1 MKMITKRGI
10 FLWILSGL
18 FIVGLVFMTVSLVTN
33 CDEWVMKR
41 FNGHVYSDGE
51 LIGAGTIYDRD
62 GEILVKTE
70 DGDRVYADT
79 AVTRKSTLHV
89 VGDPKNFISTGVQSV
104 YSAKLTGYDLLF
116 GVYNIQRYGRGNDL
130 TLTID
135 RDICDIAYEAL
146 DGRKGTIGV
155 VNYKTGEIICSVSS
169 PSYDVENVPDSLDTN
184 PKYEGV
190 YINRLIDAHYVP
202 GSTFKL
208 VTAICAIQNIPDI
221 DSRTWECNGEYQPE
235 KGVAIECN
243 ANHGSSINFKD
254 ALAKSCNAAFAQ
266 MAIELGQEKLS
277 KTAKELGIGTP
288 ISVSG
293 TINSYEGVFDFEENV
308 TMGADLLG
316 WTGIGQGNTR
326 IAPITMLRIV
336 SSIAN
341 GGNAVSFN
349 IVNSLANQAGKALNL
364 SLPFNQTTLMDEAV
378 AGKMKEMMRYNVT
391 EWYGENKY
399 KGLNLCAKSG
409 TAQIDEVDSHNIA
422 WFTGFMDD
430 EAHPYAFVVV
440 IENGNSG
447 SQTAGPVAKKVL
459 NAIVEQEQ

>member
-1 MKMITKRGI
+1 M
-10 FLWILSGL
+10 
-18 FIVGLVFMTVSLVTN
+18 
-33 CDEWVMKR
+33 
-41 FNGHVYSDGE
+41 
-51 LIGAGTIYDRD
+51 GT
-62 GEILVKTE
+62 
-70 DGDRVYADT
+70 
-79 AVTRKSTLHV
+79 
-89 VGDPKNFISTGVQSV
+89 
-104 YSAKLTGYDLLF
+104 
-116 GVYNIQRYGRGNDL
+116 
-130 TLTID
+130 
-135 RDICDIAYEAL
+135 
-146 DGRKGTIGV
+146 
-155 VNYKTGEIICSVSS
+155 
-169 PSYDVENVPDSLDTN
+169 
-184 PKYEGV
+184 
-190 YINRLIDAHYVP
+190 
-202 GSTFKL
+202 
-208 VTAICAIQNIPDI
+208 
-221 DSRTWECNGEYQPE
+221 
-235 KGVAIECN
+235 
-243 ANHGSSINFKD
+243 
-254 ALAKSCNAAFAQ
+254 
-266 MAIELGQEKLS
+266 
-277 KTAKELGIGTP
+277 
-288 ISVSG
+288 
-293 TINSYEGVFDFEENV
+293 
-308 TMGADLLG
+308 DLLG

-430 EAHPYAFVVV
+430 DEHPYAFVVV